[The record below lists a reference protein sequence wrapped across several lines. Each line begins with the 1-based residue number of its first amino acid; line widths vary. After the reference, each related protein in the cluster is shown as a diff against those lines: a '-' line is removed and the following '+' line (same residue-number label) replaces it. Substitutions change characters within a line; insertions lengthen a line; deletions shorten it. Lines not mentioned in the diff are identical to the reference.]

1 MTSDTANKL
10 KALMDSIEQ
19 KVSELTKLEIR
30 TVVGSFQPAGGKPDG
45 ALTATGPV
53 HVLHT
58 TVDLLDGDIQTEID
72 EWFLAE
78 ERKPLVDMHLQR
90 ERQGGEIV
98 RANVE
103 AIKSLWTLAGSLLKG
118 DAKDGG
124 Q

>member
-1 MTSDTANKL
+1 MTSDTASKL
-10 KALMDSIEQ
+10 NALIDSIEQ

-30 TVVGSFQPAGGKPDG
+30 TVVGSFEPAGGKPDG

-58 TVDLLDGDIQTEID
+58 NIDLLDGDIYTEID
-72 EWFLAE
+72 EWFLTE

-90 ERQGGEIV
+90 EKQGGEIV

-103 AIKSLWTLAGSLLKG
+103 ALKSLWTLAGNLLKG
-118 DAKDGG
+118 NTADGG